1 MNVRWTPL
9 PRRCSPVRPAYDSRM
24 SGVAA
29 LLLGLLIGLVV
40 GVAAGRRFASS
51 RARDGQ
57 RLAAASQPATTADEP
72 GFALAPLREAVL
84 ERAPIAVLTL
94 DSSDDVLLANRRA
107 RELKLLD
114 RRGAGEPLLEIARSA
129 RQHGETSRQI
139 VIPAAGLSRRALHLR
154 VGAVPLPERVVAL
167 LIEDVTEAH
176 RVDVVRRDFVAN
188 VSHEIKTPVG
198 ALGLLAEA
206 AVESLNGIEDA
217 DEARHFVERI
227 SRESARLGRL
237 VSELLDLS
245 RLQGAEAPPAF
256 VPVRL
261 DDVVAEAADRA
272 ALPAD
277 AKNITIVQGEP
288 SGAVVAGVEAQLVTA
303 VSNLLDN
310 AINYSP
316 DGTRVAVTVRRSG
329 DVWAITVTDQGVGIP
344 EADLDRIFERFYRVD
359 PARSRATGGTGLGL
373 AIVKHIVR
381 NHDGNVRVWSSP
393 GAGSSFT
400 LVLPAAD
407 SADRISEVPDAPA
420 SAPDRREEAPR
431 AMTAAGP
438 SASVP

>member
-57 RLAAASQPATTADEP
+57 RLEAASQPATTADEP

-206 AVESLNGIEDA
+206 AVESLKGIDDGGGGEALRRA
-217 DEARHFVERI
+217 DLPRVGPTRAVGE
-227 SRESARLGRL
+227 
-237 VSELLDLS
+237 
-245 RLQGAEAPPAF
+245 
-256 VPVRL
+256 
-261 DDVVAEAADRA
+261 RA
-272 ALPAD
+272 ARP
-277 AKNITIVQGEP
+277 
-288 SGAVVAGVEAQLVTA
+288 
-303 VSNLLDN
+303 
-310 AINYSP
+310 
-316 DGTRVAVTVRRSG
+316 
-329 DVWAITVTDQGVGIP
+329 
-344 EADLDRIFERFYRVD
+344 
-359 PARSRATGGTGLGL
+359 L
-373 AIVKHIVR
+373 A
-381 NHDGNVRVWSSP
+381 
-393 GAGSSFT
+393 
-400 LVLPAAD
+400 
-407 SADRISEVPDAPA
+407 
-420 SAPDRREEAPR
+420 
-431 AMTAAGP
+431 AAGCG
-438 SASVP
+438 